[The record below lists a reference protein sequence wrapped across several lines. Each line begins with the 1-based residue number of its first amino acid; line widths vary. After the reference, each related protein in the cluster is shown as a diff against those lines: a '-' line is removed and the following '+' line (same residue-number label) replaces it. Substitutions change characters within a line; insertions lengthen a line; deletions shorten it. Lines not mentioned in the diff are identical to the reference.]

1 MYHMYMIYV
10 SYIHTIEY
18 YLILKKKTLT
28 FAIVTIWIDL
38 EAITLSEISQRK
50 VNRTYH

>member
-1 MYHMYMIYV
+1 MYMIYV
-10 SYIHTIEY
+10 SYIHTIGY

-38 EAITLSEISQRK
+38 EAVTLSEISQRK
-50 VNRTYH
+50 INTTYH

>member
-1 MYHMYMIYV
+1 MYMIYV

-28 FAIVTIWIDL
+28 FAIVTIWIGL
-38 EAITLSEISQRK
+38 EAITLSEISQKK